1 MFTFVPPILLPYRHT
16 HQPSTPHFSLY
27 LRALCS
33 PISGIHIKLCVG
45 LCSKPQLSTGPG
57 KELGV
62 QNVDKMTQKLSTLT
76 CYIEGSRSNRERMS
90 DPYSVDSATT
100 VDSLDCSQTS
110 VSSVLLGF
118 PFATPSLLFQSRPLL
133 PCLSSTSRPFLCT
146 RLAGPALQACGRCP
160 FGYA

>member
-1 MFTFVPPILLPYRHT
+1 MLTFVPPVLLPDRHT

-33 PISGIHIKLCVG
+33 PISGMHIELYVG

-76 CYIEGSRSNRERMS
+76 CYIEGSRSNREHMS

-100 VDSLDCSQTS
+100 VDILDCSQTS
-110 VSSVLLGF
+110 ASSVLLGS
-118 PFATPSLLFQSRPLL
+118 PFATQSLLFRSHPMLS
-133 PCLSSTSRPFLCT
+133 CLSSTSRPFLCT
-146 RLAGPALQACGRCP
+146 RPALQACGRCP
-160 FGYA
+160 LG